1 MRLLPLLL
9 FIAVPLA
16 EIVILIKLGEI
27 IGIAATILLV
37 ISTAVIG
44 VSLLKRQGLAALA
57 RARSSLDAGEIPVE
71 SVIEGVSLL
80 IAGAFLLTPGLLTDT
95 VGFSLLVPAF
105 RFRLARW
112 ILDKIKNSGHMQV
125 HTFGTGPGTGPETGP
140 GTGHGAPG
148 AGQQPHRGPGS
159 VIEGEFKDMEDE
171 PSEDQKTEEEPL
183 SPKSSD
189 PKSSPWQK

>member
-71 SVIEGVSLL
+71 SVIDGVSLL

-105 RFRLARW
+105 RFRLAHW
-112 ILDKIKNSGHMQV
+112 IFDKLKNSDHMQV
-125 HTFGTGPGTGPETGP
+125 HTFGTGPGPAP

-148 AGQQPHRGPGS
+148 AGQHPHRGPDS

-171 PSEDQKTEEEPL
+171 PSEDQKTEEEPP

-189 PKSSPWQK
+189 PKSSPWRK

>member
-57 RARSSLDAGEIPVE
+57 RARSSLDAGEFPVE
-71 SVIEGVSLL
+71 SVIDGVSLL

-105 RFRLARW
+105 RFRLAHW
-112 ILDKIKNSGHMQV
+112 IFDKLKNSDHMQV
-125 HTFGTGPGTGPETGP
+125 HTFGTGPGPAP

-148 AGQQPHRGPGS
+148 AGQHPHRDPDS

-189 PKSSPWQK
+189 PKSSPWRK

>member
-71 SVIEGVSLL
+71 SVIDGVSLL

-105 RFRLARW
+105 RFRLAHW
-112 ILDKIKNSGHMQV
+112 IFDKIKNSGHMQV
-125 HTFGTGPGTGPETGP
+125 HTFGTGPGPAP

-148 AGQQPHRGPGS
+148 AGQHPHGGPGS

-189 PKSSPWQK
+189 PKSSPWRK

>member
-16 EIVILIKLGEI
+16 EIVILIKIGEI

-44 VSLLKRQGLAALA
+44 VSLLKRQGLAALS
-57 RARSSLDAGEIPVE
+57 RARSSLDAGEFPVE
-71 SVIEGVSLL
+71 SVIDGVSLL

-105 RFRLARW
+105 RFRLAHW
-112 ILDKIKNSGHMQV
+112 IFDKLKNSDHMQA
-125 HTFGTGPGTGPETGP
+125 HTFGPGPGPGPATGP

-148 AGQQPHRGPGS
+148 AGQHPHRGAGS

-171 PSEDQKTEEEPL
+171 PSEDQKTEEEPP

-189 PKSSPWQK
+189 PKSSPWRK

>member
-16 EIVILIKLGEI
+16 EIVILIKIGEI

-37 ISTAVIG
+37 ISTAVLG

-71 SVIEGVSLL
+71 SVIDGVSLL
-80 IAGAFLLTPGLLTDT
+80 IAGAFLLTPGLLTDM

-112 ILDKIKNSGHMQV
+112 IIDKFKNSDHMQV
-125 HTFGTGPGTGPETGP
+125 HTFGMGPGTGP

-148 AGQQPHRGPGS
+148 AGQHPHRGPGS

-189 PKSSPWQK
+189 PKSSPWRK